1 MFNQTFETMTAEETA
16 EILMQSEN
24 LEASVI
30 ILEQYANEKVKE
42 QLNSVQSFMQGA
54 DEDMVYDYIEKLKN
68 KIK

>member
-1 MFNQTFETMTAEETA
+1 MTAEETA